1 MAAYC
6 ERLSDPQTVKL
17 IRREMRDD
25 REDKEERIKYYSSLQ
40 FLQTAIFYLVRWR
53 ALETICDQY
62 VIASEAARTKV
73 INNIRKSPTIA
84 EARAQLADLKK
95 SLQAK
100 LEDDISQSA
109 LRSEAI
115 EAQQKLLQSVK

>member
-1 MAAYC
+1 
-6 ERLSDPQTVKL
+6 
-17 IRREMRDD
+17 
-25 REDKEERIKYYSSLQ
+25 
-40 FLQTAIFYLVRWR
+40 LQTAIFYLVRWR

-100 LEDDISQSA
+100 LEDDMSQSA